1 MSLKG
6 LKTKDNLKA
15 AFAGESQANRSYLYF
30 TQKAGVKGCND
41 VSALKLCDYVTKFL
55 KQNVPN
61 EENQMILSKLPSK
74 LFFLI
79 TTVFLSTITTA
90 DHHNASRESSIKMI
104 DSSIFR
110 IDQPEIQ
117 SIRKKMQAAV
127 DGGFVSGNIILVG
140 NSEGVGVLETVG
152 TQGPNQTTEMNEQTL
167 FRIYSM
173 TKPIVSVT
181 TMSMVEDGLISIT
194 DPVSKY
200 IPEFAGMTIINEETG
215 KITKAKN
222 AMTIQ
227 HLLTHE
233 SGLIYGIF
241 DPESNLGR
249 QYFKAGSLRFDITA
263 LELAQNLAAL
273 PLRFEPGTRW
283 HYSRSTD
290 VLGAVIEVA
299 AGKPLD
305 ALLNERIFEP
315 LGMDETTF
323 YVDDSKAERIANPVY
338 GEMDN
343 PLNKRPMLSGG
354 GGLHSTTED
363 YVRFAQMLLNGGKY
377 NGARIISEAT
387 LEAMKQKFIGDEVNR
402 DAFFYGQ
409 TGDWGL
415 GFHLQPIP
423 GANND
428 GPFNFGWQ
436 GVGGTVFIVDP
447 ANDFFMLYM
456 AQVRGGPR
464 GAPMDLTISQR
475 AVYEA
480 MID

>member
-1 MSLKG
+1 
-6 LKTKDNLKA
+6 
-15 AFAGESQANRSYLYF
+15 
-30 TQKAGVKGCND
+30 
-41 VSALKLCDYVTKFL
+41 
-55 KQNVPN
+55 
-61 EENQMILSKLPSK
+61 MILTKLPRT
-74 LFFLI
+74 LFCLTAAI
-79 TTVFLSTITTA
+79 FLSTAALA
-90 DHHNASRESSIKMI
+90 DHHGGDHESSIKMI
-104 DSSIFR
+104 DSNTFG
-110 IDQPEIQ
+110 IDASEIQ
-117 SIRKKMQAAV
+117 SIREQMQAAV

-140 NSEGVGVLETVG
+140 NDEGVGVLETVG
-152 TQGPNQTTEMNEQTL
+152 TQGPKQTTEMNDQTL

-173 TKPIVSVT
+173 TKPIVSVA
-181 TMSMVEDGLISIT
+181 TMSLVEDGLISIA

-200 IPEFAGMTIINEETG
+200 IPEFANMQVINEETG
-215 KITKAKN
+215 EITAAKN
-222 AMTIQ
+222 EMTVQ

-241 DPESNLGR
+241 DPESDLGR
-249 QYFKAGSLRFDITA
+249 QYFQSGSLRFDITA

-273 PLRFEPGTRW
+273 PLRFEPGTKW
-283 HYSRSTD
+283 NYSRSTD

-305 ALLNERIFEP
+305 ALLNERIFNP

-323 YVDDSKAERIANPVY
+323 YVDESKADRIANPIH
-338 GEMDN
+338 GDMED
-343 PLNKRPMLSGG
+343 PLNVRPMLSGG

-363 YVRFAQMLLNGGKY
+363 YVRFANMLLNGGEY
-377 NGARIISEAT
+377 NGARILSEAT
-387 LEAMKQKFIGDEVNR
+387 LKSMQQKFIGDEVNR
-402 DAFFYGQ
+402 DAFFFGP

-423 GANND
+423 GADND

-447 ANDFFMLYM
+447 VNNFFMLYM

-464 GAPMDLTISQR
+464 GAPMDLTLSQR

-480 MID
+480 MLD

>member
-1 MSLKG
+1 
-6 LKTKDNLKA
+6 
-15 AFAGESQANRSYLYF
+15 
-30 TQKAGVKGCND
+30 
-41 VSALKLCDYVTKFL
+41 
-55 KQNVPN
+55 
-61 EENQMILSKLPSK
+61 MILSKLPRK
-74 LFFLI
+74 LLCLTAALCL
-79 TTVFLSTITTA
+79 TTAAIA
-90 DHHNASRESSIKMI
+90 DHHGDGHDSSIKMI
-104 DSSIFR
+104 DSNTFG
-110 IDQPEIQ
+110 IDQSEIQ
-117 SIRKKMQAAV
+117 GIREQMQAAV

-152 TQGPNQTTEMNEQTL
+152 TQGPNQTTEMNDQTL

-181 TMSMVEDGLISIT
+181 TMSMAEDGLIAIE

-200 IPEFAGMTIINEETG
+200 IPEFANMKVIDEETG
-215 KITKAKN
+215 DIVPAEN
-222 AMTIQ
+222 EMTVQ
-227 HLLTHE
+227 DLLTHE

-241 DPESNLGR
+241 DPQSDLGR
-249 QYFKAGSLRFDITA
+249 QYFGAGSLRSDITA

-273 PLRFEPGTRW
+273 PLRFEPGTKW
-283 HYSRSTD
+283 NYSRSTD

-299 AGKPLD
+299 AGKSLD
-305 ALLNERIFEP
+305 VLLKERIFDP

-323 YVDDSKAERIANPVY
+323 YVDASKADRIANPIH
-338 GEMDN
+338 GDMDD
-343 PLNKRPMLSGG
+343 PLNVRPMLSGG

-363 YVRFAQMLLNGGKY
+363 YVRFAQMLLNGGEY

-387 LEAMKQKFIGDEVNR
+387 LDAMKQKFIGTEVNR
-402 DAFFYGQ
+402 DAFFFGP

-423 GANND
+423 GADND

-447 ANDFFMLYM
+447 VNDFFMLYM

-464 GAPMDLTISQR
+464 GAPMDLTLSQR

-480 MID
+480 MLD

>member
-1 MSLKG
+1 
-6 LKTKDNLKA
+6 
-15 AFAGESQANRSYLYF
+15 
-30 TQKAGVKGCND
+30 
-41 VSALKLCDYVTKFL
+41 
-55 KQNVPN
+55 
-61 EENQMILSKLPSK
+61 MIFSKLPRK
-74 LFFLI
+74 LVCL
-79 TTVFLSTITTA
+79 TAAVCLSTAAIA
-90 DHHNASRESSIKMI
+90 NHHGGGHESSIKMI
-104 DSSIFR
+104 DSNNFG
-110 IDQPEIQ
+110 IDQSELQ
-117 SIRKKMQAAV
+117 SIREQMQAAV

-140 NSEGVGVLETVG
+140 NNEGVGVLETVG
-152 TQGPNQTTEMNEQTL
+152 TQGPNQTTEMNDQTL

-173 TKPIVSVT
+173 TKPIVSVA
-181 TMSMVEDGLISIT
+181 TMSMVEDGLISIA

-200 IPEFAGMTIINEETG
+200 IPEFANMQVIDEETG
-215 KITKAKN
+215 EITAAKN
-222 AMTIQ
+222 EMTVQ

-241 DPESNLGR
+241 DPESDLGR
-249 QYFKAGSLRFDITA
+249 QYFQAGSLRFDITA

-273 PLRFEPGTRW
+273 PLRFEPGTKW
-283 HYSRSTD
+283 NYSRSTD

-305 ALLNERIFEP
+305 ALLKERIFDP

-323 YVDDSKAERIANPVY
+323 YVDDSKADRIANPIH
-338 GEMDN
+338 GDMDD
-343 PLNKRPMLSGG
+343 PLNVRAMLSGG

-363 YVRFAQMLLNGGKY
+363 YVRFANMLLNGGEY
-377 NGARIISEAT
+377 RGARIISEAT
-387 LEAMKQKFIGDEVNR
+387 LNAMNQKFIGDDVNR
-402 DAFFYGQ
+402 DAFFFGP

-423 GANND
+423 GADND

-447 ANDFFMLYM
+447 ENDFFMIYM

-464 GAPMDLTISQR
+464 GAPMDLTLSQR

-480 MID
+480 MLD

>member
-1 MSLKG
+1 MQRLFCRIAQSEARPK
-6 LKTKDNLKA
+6 
-15 AFAGESQANRSYLYF
+15 
-30 TQKAGVKGCND
+30 
-41 VSALKLCDYVTKFL
+41 
-55 KQNVPN
+55 
-61 EENQMILSKLPSK
+61 EETQMILSKLPRK
-74 LFFLI
+74 LLCLTAAVCL
-79 TTVFLSTITTA
+79 TTAAIA
-90 DHHNASRESSIKMI
+90 DHHGAAHESSIKMI
-104 DSSIFR
+104 DSNNFA
-110 IDQPEIQ
+110 IDQSEIQ
-117 SIRKKMQAAV
+117 RIREQMQAAV
-127 DGGFVSGNIILVG
+127 DGGFVSGNILLVG

-181 TMSMVEDGLISIT
+181 TMSMVEDGLIAIE

-200 IPEFAGMTIINEETG
+200 IPEFANMKVIDEETG
-215 KITKAKN
+215 DITPAKN
-222 AMTIQ
+222 EMTVQ
-227 HLLTHE
+227 DLLTHE

-241 DPESNLGR
+241 DPQSDLGR
-249 QYFKAGSLRFDITA
+249 QYFEAGSLRFDITA

-273 PLRFEPGTRW
+273 PLRFEPGTKW

-323 YVDDSKAERIANPVY
+323 YVDGSKADRIANPIH
-338 GEMDN
+338 GEMDD
-343 PLNKRPMLSGG
+343 PLNVRPMLSGG

-363 YVRFAQMLLNGGKY
+363 YVRFAQMLFNGGQY
-377 NGARIISEAT
+377 NGERIISEAT
-387 LEAMKQKFIGDEVNR
+387 LDAMNQKFIGDEVNR
-402 DAFFYGQ
+402 DAFFYGP

-423 GANND
+423 GADND

-447 ANDFFMLYM
+447 VNDFFMLYM

-464 GAPMDLTISQR
+464 GAPMDLTLSQR

-480 MID
+480 MLD

>member
-1 MSLKG
+1 
-6 LKTKDNLKA
+6 
-15 AFAGESQANRSYLYF
+15 
-30 TQKAGVKGCND
+30 
-41 VSALKLCDYVTKFL
+41 
-55 KQNVPN
+55 
-61 EENQMILSKLPSK
+61 MILSKLPRK
-74 LFFLI
+74 LLCLTAAVCL
-79 TTVFLSTITTA
+79 TTAAIA
-90 DHHNASRESSIKMI
+90 DHHGAAHESSIKMI
-104 DSSIFR
+104 DSNNFG
-110 IDQPEIQ
+110 IDQSEIQ
-117 SIRKKMQAAV
+117 SIREQMQAAV
-127 DGGFVSGNIILVG
+127 DGGFVSGNILLVG

-181 TMSMVEDGLISIT
+181 TMSMVEDGLIAIE

-200 IPEFAGMTIINEETG
+200 IPEFANMKVIDEETG
-215 KITKAKN
+215 DITPAKN
-222 AMTIQ
+222 EMTVQ
-227 HLLTHE
+227 DLLTHE

-241 DPESNLGR
+241 DPQSDLGR
-249 QYFKAGSLRFDITA
+249 QYFEAGSLRFDITA

-273 PLRFEPGTRW
+273 PLRFEPGTKW

-305 ALLNERIFEP
+305 ALLNERIFQP

-323 YVDDSKAERIANPVY
+323 YVDGSKADRIANPIH
-338 GEMDN
+338 GEMDD
-343 PLNKRPMLSGG
+343 PLNVRPMLSGG

-363 YVRFAQMLLNGGKY
+363 YVRFAQMLFNGGQY
-377 NGARIISEAT
+377 NGERIISEAT
-387 LEAMKQKFIGDEVNR
+387 LDAMNQKFIGDEVNR
-402 DAFFYGQ
+402 DAFFYGP

-423 GANND
+423 GADND

-447 ANDFFMLYM
+447 VNDFFMLYM

-464 GAPMDLTISQR
+464 GAPMDLTLSQR

-480 MID
+480 MLD

>member
-1 MSLKG
+1 
-6 LKTKDNLKA
+6 
-15 AFAGESQANRSYLYF
+15 
-30 TQKAGVKGCND
+30 
-41 VSALKLCDYVTKFL
+41 
-55 KQNVPN
+55 
-61 EENQMILSKLPSK
+61 MILSKLPRK
-74 LFFLI
+74 LLCLTAAVCL
-79 TTVFLSTITTA
+79 TTAAIA
-90 DHHNASRESSIKMI
+90 DHHGAAHESSIKMI
-104 DSSIFR
+104 DSNNFG
-110 IDQPEIQ
+110 IDQSEIQ
-117 SIRKKMQAAV
+117 SIREQMQAAV
-127 DGGFVSGNIILVG
+127 DGGFVSGNILLVG

-181 TMSMVEDGLISIT
+181 TMSMVEDGLIAIE

-200 IPEFAGMTIINEETG
+200 IPEFANMKVIDEETG
-215 KITKAKN
+215 DITPAKN
-222 AMTIQ
+222 EMTVQ
-227 HLLTHE
+227 DLLTHE

-241 DPESNLGR
+241 DPQSDLGR
-249 QYFKAGSLRFDITA
+249 QYFEAGSLRFDITA

-273 PLRFEPGTRW
+273 PLRFEPGTKW

-305 ALLNERIFEP
+305 ALLKERIFDP

-323 YVDDSKAERIANPVY
+323 YVDSSNADRIANPIH
-338 GEMDN
+338 GEMDD
-343 PLNKRPMLSGG
+343 PLNERPMLSGG

-363 YVRFAQMLLNGGKY
+363 YVRFAQMLFNGGQY
-377 NGARIISEAT
+377 NGERIISEAT
-387 LEAMKQKFIGDEVNR
+387 LDAMNQKFIGDEVNR
-402 DAFFYGQ
+402 DAFFYGP

-423 GANND
+423 GADND

-447 ANDFFMLYM
+447 VNDFFMLYM

-464 GAPMDLTISQR
+464 GAPMDLTLSQR

-480 MID
+480 MLD